1 VRCPSTPP
9 PPFQTRMASE
19 FDCVLVAAA
28 HVGASSRWGDVGIC
42 AAARCSDAHA
52 RANSCQ
58 AARPCTNRVC
68 MTAGPGAAGYAALG
82 PYARSQGWAPG
93 PVADWQDGA
102 AGWILWISLAIMLG
116 DSLTSLSLLVGTSV
130 ASALSSRR
138 APGLHAACACNSC
151 ARSCANL

>member
-1 VRCPSTPP
+1 
-9 PPFQTRMASE
+9 
-19 FDCVLVAAA
+19 
-28 HVGASSRWGDVGIC
+28 
-42 AAARCSDAHA
+42 
-52 RANSCQ
+52 
-58 AARPCTNRVC
+58 

-130 ASALSSRR
+130 AGALSRRR
-138 APGLHAACACNSC
+138 APGL
-151 ARSCANL
+151 ARCLCSHCLCPLWCKDEL